1 MINKVILVGNL
12 GKDPEVRHLE
22 SGSAVARFSVATN
35 ENYQDRNGEWQT
47 QTEWHNIVCW
57 RGLAE
62 RAEKMLKKGSLIYLE
77 GKLTTRKWQD
87 KDGNDKYTTEIV
99 ARTYRSMERRENA
112 MNEGTSIGS
121 LSGGE
126 NDFPT
131 VEKSVSTPASPPQDD
146 DLPF

>member
-1 MINKVILVGNL
+1 
-12 GKDPEVRHLE
+12 
-22 SGSAVARFSVATN
+22 
-35 ENYQDRNGEWQT
+35 
-47 QTEWHNIVCW
+47 
-57 RGLAE
+57 
-62 RAEKMLKKGSLIYLE
+62 MLKKGSLIYLE